1 MYTTNHNVPKLA
13 SACCALF
20 FAIVLLPMGSQAE
33 DMDTRTVA
41 ALQAAINGEH
51 RSDANRARDQ
61 YRRPMETLAF
71 FGFRSDATVIEFAP
85 GGGWYTDILAAAL
98 RNDGTLYAAHYGAN
112 DGDYARRSLG
122 GFLQKIGTTPDVFG
136 NVIVT
141 TMSQGS
147 GAPIAPPASADLAL
161 TFRNVHNWL
170 DPEDGGDAGAISKF
184 SEMFRALK
192 PGGVLGVVEHRW
204 PDAATED
211 PLSDSGYVSEDRVI
225 AVAVAAGFE
234 LEARSDLNRN
244 PLDTHDH
251 PHGVWTLPPSL
262 DGDESEHEKYLRI
275 GESDR
280 MTLKFRK
287 PVKAN

>member
-1 MYTTNHNVPKLA
+1 MYLTTKFLRPVNTL
-13 SACCALF
+13 
-20 FAIVLLPMGSQAE
+20 FAILAVAASLPADSLADQGGIDSQTE
-33 DMDTRTVA
+33 A
-41 ALQAAINGEH
+41 ALQTAINGEH
-51 RSDANRARDQ
+51 RSDENRARDH

-71 FGFRSDATVIEFAP
+71 FGFRSDTTVVEFAP
-85 GGGWYTDILAAAL
+85 GGGWYTEILAAAL
-98 RNDGTLYAAHYGAN
+98 HDDGTLYAAHYDAN
-112 DGDYARRSLG
+112 ASDYARRSLG
-122 GFLQKIGTTPDVFG
+122 GFLKKIGDTPDVFG
-136 NVIVT
+136 KVIVT
-141 TMSQGS
+141 TMSQEN
-147 GAPIAPPASADLAL
+147 GAPIAPPASADFAL

-204 PDAATED
+204 PDVTTED
-211 PLSDSGYVSEDRVI
+211 PLADSGYVSEERVI
-225 AVAVAAGFE
+225 ALASAAGFE

-251 PHGVWTLPPSL
+251 PNGVWSLPPSL
-262 DGDESEHEKYLRI
+262 DIDEAEHEAYIRI

-287 PVKAN
+287 PAP

>member
-1 MYTTNHNVPKLA
+1 MHSTTKFLKPLNTL
-13 SACCALF
+13 CALLLL
-20 FAIVLLPMGSQAE
+20 AALLPADGLADHPGLDSQTE
-33 DMDTRTVA
+33 T
-41 ALQAAINGEH
+41 ALQTAIGGAH
-51 RSDANRARDQ
+51 RSDENRARDQ

-71 FGFRSDATVIEFAP
+71 FGFRSDATVVEFAP
-85 GGGWYTDILAAAL
+85 GGGWYTEILAAAL
-98 RNDGTLYAAHYGAN
+98 HDDGTLYAAHYDAN
-112 DGDYARRSLG
+112 ASDYARRSLG
-122 GFLQKIGTTPDVFG
+122 GFLKKIGDTPDVFG

-141 TMSQGS
+141 AMSQGS
-147 GAPIAPPASADLAL
+147 GEPIAPPASADFVL
-161 TFRNVHNWL
+161 TFRNVHNWM
-170 DPEDGGDAGAISKF
+170 DPEDGGEAAAISKF

-211 PLSDSGYVSEDRVI
+211 AVPDSGYVSEERVI
-225 AVAVAAGFE
+225 ALASAAGFE

-251 PHGVWTLPPSL
+251 PNGVWTLPPSL
-262 DGDESEHEKYLRI
+262 DIDESEHAAYIRI

-287 PVKAN
+287 PAK